1 MNLAILNVNAKVVT
15 MSSRE
20 IAELTGKQHKHV
32 RVDIAKMLVE
42 LQEDEPTF
50 RHIYFDSMNREQ
62 REYEITKELT
72 EVLLTGYSAK
82 LRRIVIARWHELE
95 TKQAAPTTLSTMD
108 ILTLAMESEK
118 GRLLAVEQRDAAIAT
133 KAQIGS
139 KKVATAMATASH
151 LKRENNKL
159 KDELGF
165 NTLHA
170 TVKAVK
176 AATGSIHR
184 WLPLRKWCEANNQLA
199 KNVTDPLYGEVKAWP
214 AGAWREVYGINL
226 VVLFSGVAA

>member
-1 MNLAILNVNAKVVT
+1 MNVNSKVVT

-20 IAELTGKQHKHV
+20 IAELTGKHHFHV
-32 RVDIAKMLVE
+32 TADIAKMLSE
-42 LQEDEPTF
+42 LGEDATAF
-50 RHIYFDSMNREQ
+50 RDIYVDSMNRTQ
-62 REYEITKELT
+62 IGFALDRELT
-72 EVLLTGYSAK
+72 ETLLTGYSAK

-165 NTLHA
+165 STHHA
-170 TVKAVK
+170 TILQVEHALKREFAF
-176 AATGSIHR
+176 
-184 WLPLRKWCEANNQLA
+184 LPLRHWCKANLVVPQT
-199 KNVTDPLYGEVKAWP
+199 VTDKRYPNGVKAWP
-214 AGAWREVYGINL
+214 AGAWALVYGVDL
-226 VVLFSGVAA
+226 RKLFGGVAA